1 VLAVSEARFRRY
13 SPIDGPLSSTGG
25 GVIDVRL
32 AASPHDRAFS
42 AVRLTR
48 ANYGTFTEEAVLRRP
63 VGATDFVLFYGD
75 SKSVG
80 RELWRSQSGETF
92 GARVT
97 HRLAGGA
104 AEWIYDNARDRYRL
118 LATKKGI
125 WDRRAAGVRW
135 YRPDSTREAIE
146 TSIRWT
152 SMDAG
157 WWTLRGL
164 TQRET
169 RAVDFRGRVDR
180 LRGADRL
187 GIAVEGEIAATRY
200 ARPGQERELLS
211 GADGFSLGA
220 AAGWSREV
228 GGVTTRASIG
238 AVRVAPLGVT
248 GVFALEHERS
258 FGRGGSILVHANRAV
273 RNRTLPR
280 LPADGEAWVRQGL
293 DLADEREGEQPEAVW
308 KAGIDARAH
317 AGRITLEAGME
328 AMAIT
333 RGLDAGLVELLGT
346 DQQEGIRPQD
356 LRRACL
362 FGTPWGRIDWRL
374 PAGLRAIG
382 AGSFHVATD
391 GVESHL
397 GLPSSEGRGE
407 IGWGRRFFKGD
418 LWVDLALTFRAR
430 TPVETPYGRLPAQGI
445 VDGHAQARVGDMD
458 IFFVLG
464 NLTDAVATSMS
475 HDGTWM
481 PLPLRNYRAGLRWA
495 FFN

>member
-1 VLAVSEARFRRY
+1 
-13 SPIDGPLSSTGG
+13 
-25 GVIDVRL
+25 
-32 AASPHDRAFS
+32 
-42 AVRLTR
+42 
-48 ANYGTFTEEAVLRRP
+48 
-63 VGATDFVLFYGD
+63 
-75 SKSVG
+75 
-80 RELWRSQSGETF
+80 
-92 GARVT
+92 
-97 HRLAGGA
+97 
-104 AEWIYDNARDRYRL
+104 
-118 LATKKGI
+118 
-125 WDRRAAGVRW
+125 
-135 YRPDSTREAIE
+135 
-146 TSIRWT
+146 
-152 SMDAG
+152 
-157 WWTLRGL
+157 
-164 TQRET
+164 
-169 RAVDFRGRVDR
+169 
-180 LRGADRL
+180 
-187 GIAVEGEIAATRY
+187 
-200 ARPGQERELLS
+200 
-211 GADGFSLGA
+211 
-220 AAGWSREV
+220 
-228 GGVTTRASIG
+228 
-238 AVRVAPLGVT
+238 
-248 GVFALEHERS
+248 
-258 FGRGGSILVHANRAV
+258 
-273 RNRTLPR
+273 
-280 LPADGEAWVRQGL
+280 VRQGL